1 MAHTYKYP
9 RPMVTVDVVAVAPG
23 AAGSKV
29 LLIERGTEPFKGRW
43 ALPGGFVRLDEEL
56 AKSAARELREETG
69 IDAAGLEQIAAFG
82 AVGRDPRG
90 RTITVAFLTRLDEC
104 TAPRAGSDAANA
116 RWHELDD
123 LPPMA
128 FDHDAIVD
136 AARQM
141 I

>member
-1 MAHTYKYP
+1 MAYTYKYP

-23 AAGSKV
+23 RAGSKV
-29 LLIERGTEPFKGRW
+29 LLVERGVEPFKGRW
-43 ALPGGFVRLDEEL
+43 GLPGGFIDLDEEL
-56 AKSAARELREETG
+56 SKSAAREMREETG

-104 TAPRAGSDAANA
+104 TPPRAGSDAANA

-123 LPPMA
+123 LPPLA
-128 FDHDAIVD
+128 FDHDTIVEE
-136 AARQM
+136 ARQ
-141 I
+141 II